1 VDAGTAVPHV
11 LMWLTLLGG
20 LGLSVTRVWLA
31 VRRVRNDLILV
42 RQCVSRFTTARPG
55 ITSQQLMLSISG
67 LGMLTTRT
75 PRTTV

>member
-31 VRRVRNDLILV
+31 VRRVRNDLILLW
-42 RQCVSRFTTARPG
+42 QCVGRFTAARRALRDRLKATIPYRR
-55 ITSQQLMLSISG
+55 L
-67 LGMLTTRT
+67 
-75 PRTTV
+75 